1 MAPGGAVMSAEDWA
15 GFAWVIGVWE
25 QTVLELLAAVS
36 PVIEAMSE
44 ANVQVALIVC
54 TAWWIL
60 VTLRVADVGFLRG
73 LVVGIFLLVA
83 LAYGL
88 GRTSLNLPQGGGAIQ
103 VTKLQ
108 EIGLKVS
115 MGLHSIYLQSL
126 SKVLPSQTVA
136 GNILPAQA
144 AMDRAVGRSAALYE
158 GSDLARLIRDYNKFC
173 APKASVI
180 AGPGNASKL
189 EALHAIGLMGGG
201 GLGIPDEEVGFLAQI
216 KTGAGGVLDFF
227 SGNAFNTESNG
238 GYVSWLM
245 GGAFRMSLNEVRDMR
260 AIQERREAGLEMLEG
275 KPWLVLDENDSIPY
289 YTLPTQQHWEGVFSG
304 RQDAKPSYLQVT
316 ALPGLEDWKAGMVSD
331 EPSQRFRPRTCAE
344 AYKIAQLGAEQ
355 AYRALKASGAR
366 MPGGQAVSAEAGA
379 LAAAGAWQRF
389 LNQSMQQTGMQAG
402 NAEVS
407 SGVLSSIQVIKNL
420 FSWFDLQTLLPAYVV
435 VNAWLFVLVIL
446 MGPIFLLMAPLRGV
460 QVLIQWCQ
468 LLAFCVIN
476 IVGLHV
482 LTIMLSQVVAAAAFT
497 QAATAAGWQG
507 SAPDDAL
514 RGSTGM
520 IGAMLMAI
528 VTWLAAKATGVDVSA
543 LAGSMSG
550 AVSTATGAAS
560 VAGRVVGA
568 VTRVGQL
575 AKVGRAT
582 AGAGRAGVP
591 GRSGASGSG
600 GAGAGA
606 GAMPDAVRTAMSN
619 GQRVQNASLSASM
632 NRPTPDRNRPDSGSL
647 IPPKKPTP
655 PTKPPS

>member
-1 MAPGGAVMSAEDWA
+1 MSAEDWA
-15 GFAWVIGVWE
+15 GFAWVIGIWE

-36 PVIEAMSE
+36 PVIEAMTE
-44 ANVQVALIVC
+44 ANIQVALIVC
-54 TAWWIL
+54 TVWWIL
-60 VTLRVADVGFLRG
+60 ITLLVSQVGFLLRLLIGAG
-73 LVVGIFLLVA
+73 LLIF

-88 GRTSLNLPQGGGAIQ
+88 GRASITLPQGGGVIQ
-103 VTKLQ
+103 VTKFQ
-108 EIGLKVS
+108 EIGLEVA
-115 MGLHSIYLQSL
+115 MGLHSIYLEKL
-126 SKVLPSQTVA
+126 SRVLPNQTVA

-180 AGPGNASKL
+180 AGPENASKL

-216 KTGAGGVLDFF
+216 ETGAGGVLDFF
-227 SGNAFNTESNG
+227 SGNAFNTEKNG
-238 GYVSWLM
+238 GYVSWLT
-245 GGAFRMSLNEVRDMR
+245 GGAFRMSLNKVRDMR
-260 AIQERREAGLEMLEG
+260 AIEERREAGLELLAG
-275 KPWLVLDENDSIPY
+275 KKWLALDESGSIPY

-304 RQDAKPSYLQVT
+304 RQDVKPSYLQVT
-316 ALPGLEDWKAGMVSD
+316 ALPDLEDWKAGMVSD
-331 EPSQRFRPRTCAE
+331 EPSQRFMPRTCAE

-355 AYRALKASGAR
+355 AYRALKSSGFQ

-389 LNQSMQQTGMQAG
+389 LSQSMQKTGMQEG

-435 VNAWLFVLVIL
+435 VNAWLFALVIL
-446 MGPIFLLMAPLRGV
+446 MGPIFLLMAPLRGL
-460 QVLIQWCQ
+460 QILIQWCQ
-468 LLAFCVIN
+468 LLAFCVVN

-520 IGAMLMAI
+520 IGAMLMAL

-560 VAGRVVGA
+560 VIGQVAGA
-568 VTRVGQL
+568 ITRFGQM
-575 AKVGRAT
+575 AKIGRAT
-582 AGAGRAGVP
+582 AGAGAGAAGRAGMS
-591 GRSGASGSG
+591 GRSGA
-600 GAGAGA
+600 AGQGGA

-632 NRPTPDRNRPDSGSL
+632 NRPTPDRNRPDGGSL
-647 IPPKKPTP
+647 NPPKKPTP

>member
-1 MAPGGAVMSAEDWA
+1 MSAEDWA
-15 GFAWVIGVWE
+15 GFAWVIGIWE

-36 PVIEAMSE
+36 PVIEAMTE
-44 ANVQVALIVC
+44 ANIQVALIVC
-54 TAWWIL
+54 TVWWIL
-60 VTLRVADVGFLRG
+60 ITLLVSQVGFLLRLLIGAG
-73 LVVGIFLLVA
+73 LLIF

-88 GRTSLNLPQGGGAIQ
+88 GRASITLPQGGGVIQ
-103 VTKLQ
+103 VTKFQ
-108 EIGLKVS
+108 EIGLEVA
-115 MGLHSIYLQSL
+115 MGLHSIYLEKL
-126 SKVLPSQTVA
+126 SRVLPNQTVA

-180 AGPGNASKL
+180 AGPENASKL

-216 KTGAGGVLDFF
+216 ETGAGGVLDFF
-227 SGNAFNTESNG
+227 SGNAFNTEKNG
-238 GYVSWLM
+238 GYVSWLT
-245 GGAFRMSLNEVRDMR
+245 GGAFRMSLNKVRDMR
-260 AIQERREAGLEMLEG
+260 AIEERREAGLELLAG
-275 KPWLVLDENDSIPY
+275 KKWLALDESGSIPY

-304 RQDAKPSYLQVT
+304 RQDVKPSYLQVT
-316 ALPGLEDWKAGMVSD
+316 ALPDLEDWKAGMVSD
-331 EPSQRFRPRTCAE
+331 EPSQRFMPRTCAE

-355 AYRALKASGAR
+355 AYRALKSSGFQ

-389 LNQSMQQTGMQAG
+389 LSQSMQKTGMQEG

-435 VNAWLFVLVIL
+435 VNAWLFALVIL
-446 MGPIFLLMAPLRGV
+446 MGPIFLLMAPLRGL
-460 QVLIQWCQ
+460 QILIQWCQ
-468 LLAFCVIN
+468 LLAFCVVN

-520 IGAMLMAI
+520 IGAMLMAL

-560 VAGRVVGA
+560 VIGRVAGA
-568 VTRVGQL
+568 ITRFGQM
-575 AKVGRAT
+575 AKIGRAT
-582 AGAGRAGVP
+582 AGAGAGAAGRAGMS
-591 GRSGASGSG
+591 GRSGA
-600 GAGAGA
+600 AGQGGA

-632 NRPTPDRNRPDSGSL
+632 NRPTPDRNRPDGGSL
-647 IPPKKPTP
+647 NPPKKPTP

>member
-1 MAPGGAVMSAEDWA
+1 MSAEDWA
-15 GFAWVIGVWE
+15 GFAWVIGIWE

-36 PVIEAMSE
+36 PVIEAMTE
-44 ANVQVALIVC
+44 ANIQVALIVC
-54 TAWWIL
+54 TVWWIL
-60 VTLRVADVGFLRG
+60 ITLLVSQVGFLLRLLIG
-73 LVVGIFLLVA
+73 AGLLVF

-88 GRTSLNLPQGGGAIQ
+88 GRASITLPQGGGVIQ
-103 VTKLQ
+103 VTKFQ
-108 EIGLKVS
+108 EIGLKVA
-115 MGLHSIYLQSL
+115 MGLHSIYLEKL
-126 SKVLPSQTVA
+126 SRVLPNQTVA
-136 GNILPAQA
+136 GNILPAQS

-180 AGPGNASKL
+180 AGPENASKL

-216 KTGAGGVLDFF
+216 KTGTGGVLDFF
-227 SGNAFNTESNG
+227 SGNAFNTEKNG

-260 AIQERREAGLEMLEG
+260 AIEERREAGREMLEG
-275 KPWLVLDENDSIPY
+275 KKWLVLDENDSIPY

-304 RQDAKPSYLQVT
+304 RQDVKPSYLRVT
-316 ALPGLEDWKAGMVSD
+316 ALPDLEDWKAGMVSD
-331 EPSQRFRPRTCAE
+331 ESSQRFRPRTCAE

-355 AYRALKASGAR
+355 AYRALKASGAQ

-389 LNQSMQQTGMQAG
+389 LSQSMQQTGMQEG

-435 VNAWLFVLVIL
+435 VNAWLFALVIL
-446 MGPIFLLMAPLRGV
+446 MGPIFLLMAPLRGLKI
-460 QVLIQWCQ
+460 LIQWCQ
-468 LLAFCVIN
+468 LLAFCVVN

-520 IGAMLMAI
+520 IGAMLMAL

-560 VAGRVVGA
+560 VIGRVAGA
-568 VTRVGQL
+568 ATRVGQM
-575 AKVGRAT
+575 AKIGRAT
-582 AGAGRAGVP
+582 AGAAGAGRAGIS
-591 GRSGASGSG
+591 GRSGA
-600 GAGAGA
+600 AGRGGA

-619 GQRVQNASLSASM
+619 GQREQNASLSVSL
-632 NRPTPDRNRPDSGSL
+632 NRPTPDRNRPDGGSL
-647 IPPKKPTP
+647 NPPKKPTP

>member
-1 MAPGGAVMSAEDWA
+1 
-15 GFAWVIGVWE
+15 
-25 QTVLELLAAVS
+25 
-36 PVIEAMSE
+36 
-44 ANVQVALIVC
+44 
-54 TAWWIL
+54 
-60 VTLRVADVGFLRG
+60 
-73 LVVGIFLLVA
+73 
-83 LAYGL
+83 
-88 GRTSLNLPQGGGAIQ
+88 
-103 VTKLQ
+103 
-108 EIGLKVS
+108 
-115 MGLHSIYLQSL
+115 
-126 SKVLPSQTVA
+126 
-136 GNILPAQA
+136 
-144 AMDRAVGRSAALYE
+144 
-158 GSDLARLIRDYNKFC
+158 
-173 APKASVI
+173 
-180 AGPGNASKL
+180 
-189 EALHAIGLMGGG
+189 
-201 GLGIPDEEVGFLAQI
+201 
-216 KTGAGGVLDFF
+216 
-227 SGNAFNTESNG
+227 
-238 GYVSWLM
+238 
-245 GGAFRMSLNEVRDMR
+245 
-260 AIQERREAGLEMLEG
+260 
-275 KPWLVLDENDSIPY
+275 
-289 YTLPTQQHWEGVFSG
+289 
-304 RQDAKPSYLQVT
+304 
-316 ALPGLEDWKAGMVSD
+316 
-331 EPSQRFRPRTCAE
+331 
-344 AYKIAQLGAEQ
+344 
-355 AYRALKASGAR
+355 

-389 LNQSMQQTGMQAG
+389 LSQSMQQTGMQAG

-528 VTWLAAKATGVDVSA
+528 VTWLAAKVTGVDVSA

-568 VTRVGQL
+568 VTRVVQL

-600 GAGAGA
+600 GAGA

-632 NRPTPDRNRPDSGSL
+632 NRPTPDRNRPDGGSL